1 MVLSAIM
8 ICVVL
13 CSGAVYL
20 YLKPLIE
27 TSLVEKN
34 RSMILKMA
42 EQVSNSLEEI
52 SLYASNITFDE
63 TVQKAFDEKTHRREG
78 RNEP

>member
-1 MVLSAIM
+1 MLYQKKSKIYKRLLLMVLSAIM

-27 TSLVEKN
+27 SSLVEKN
-34 RSMILKMA
+34 RTMIIKMA
-42 EQVSNSLEEI
+42 
-52 SLYASNITFDE
+52 
-63 TVQKAFDEKTHRREG
+63 
-78 RNEP
+78 

>member
-1 MVLSAIM
+1 MQRIIKGHAQCKELLKERAQCKGEKDMFYQKKSKIYKRLLLMVLSAIM

-27 TSLVEKN
+27 T
-34 RSMILKMA
+34 
-42 EQVSNSLEEI
+42 
-52 SLYASNITFDE
+52 Y
-63 TVQKAFDEKTHRREG
+63 G
-78 RNEP
+78 

>member
-1 MVLSAIM
+1 MLYQKKSQIYKRLLLMVLSAIM

-27 TSLVEKN
+27 SSLVEKN
-34 RSMILKMA
+34 RTMIIKMA
-42 EQVSNSLEEI
+42 EDRKSTRLNSSHSRL
-52 SLYASNITFDE
+52 SRMPSSA
-63 TVQKAFDEKTHRREG
+63 
-78 RNEP
+78 

>member
-1 MVLSAIM
+1 MLYQKKSKIYKRLLLMVLSAIM

-27 TSLVEKN
+27 SSLVEKN
-34 RSMILKMA
+34 RTMIIKMA
-42 EQVSNSLEEI
+42 EQVSNSLE
-52 SLYASNITFDE
+52 
-63 TVQKAFDEKTHRREG
+63 
-78 RNEP
+78 